1 MSEEDFTAVLDTN
14 LTGAY
19 RVAKR
24 AVRGMMRKRSAAAS
38 S

>member
-1 MSEEDFTAVLDTN
+1 MGKDDPRSVLDTN

-24 AVRGMMRKRSAAAS
+24 AVRGVGPGPRRAP
-38 S
+38 